1 MHPAA
6 TDEQS
11 CPCLA
16 LHVPEASHVPVHR
29 PVGSSWLSAAT
40 QECVVSQRW
49 QAPPLQSALV
59 QQALPAMQVVV
70 FPTVQARD
78 GEGQA

>member
-1 MHPAA
+1 
-6 TDEQS
+6 
-11 CPCLA
+11 
-16 LHVPEASHVPVHR
+16 
-29 PVGSSWLSAAT
+29 LSAAT